1 MHVNVVNAVGDGK
14 KLKERKSSVASRIHG
29 EKSVRAKMAVRAE
42 LPGQRWG
49 GFLPTYF

>member
-29 EKSVRAKMAVRAE
+29 EKSVRAKMAVR
-42 LPGQRWG
+42 G
-49 GFLPTYF
+49 GGLFTNLFLDQMRRI